1 MGWLRALAAVVVCG
15 GLVGGVVGCSDD
27 GPEAGPSPS
36 PTVSVSTSGSAS
48 PSEEVPVAPVLPE
61 AAKVAT
67 EAGARAFIAY
77 YWELINYAQVTGDVA
92 VLGTMSARTC
102 DVCTGFVDDLRKHYA
117 AGGRIIGGRN
127 AVRVISASQI
137 ETNSKSALGYRL
149 ELDVSH
155 DGQEIAAADGTSEA
169 RDAGSNRFTAYLLWA
184 DQSRWRVDVMELR

>member
-48 PSEEVPVAPVLPE
+48 PSEEAPVEPVLPE

-67 EAGARAFIAY
+67 ESGARAFIAY

-92 VLGTMSARTC
+92 GLEKVSGPKCRGCRSGVGAIRE
-102 DVCTGFVDDLRKHYA
+102 HYR
-117 AGGRIIGGRN
+117 AGGTIKGGAYSVKVVKINRLRSSADSPLAFEAKVVARN
-127 AVRVISASQI
+127 AP
-137 ETNSKSALGYRL
+137 
-149 ELDVSH
+149 
-155 DGQEIAAADGTSEA
+155 QEIIAADGSVTHQSAGRSTLVVAALWISGHWRLEA
-169 RDAGSNRFTAYLLWA
+169 
-184 DQSRWRVDVMELR
+184 MEPS